1 MKNKRSAIIVKE
13 LERFKV
19 EMLEVIVI
27 IVEEKVGEVVI
38 MEEIMIEDEQT
49 QRTDKGS

>member
-1 MKNKRSAIIVKE
+1 
-13 LERFKV
+13 
-19 EMLEVIVI
+19 MLEVIVI